1 MKLKE
6 IYAQSKTSSLSSDK
20 VISFEIFPPKYQS
33 EEDKVQKLDT
43 LFNELKILAEFN
55 PAYISVTYGA
65 GGSTRERSF
74 EIVLKIKNELNI
86 CPMPHYTCVGS
97 SKTEISQY
105 LNMIQEAGILN
116 ILALRGDPPA
126 GEEKFIKAEN
136 GFGYANEL
144 VDFINNSTDLGIAV
158 AGYPEIHQECESF
171 EKDIENL
178 KRKVDSGADAIITQ
192 LFYDN
197 NVFYNFV
204 EKAQNAGINIPIIP
218 GILPITGLVQIE
230 KITAMC
236 SAKVPETLM
245 QKLRENQDNKETV
258 KNIGLTFAKDQC
270 SDLLKNGVPGIHF
283 YTLNKAAAV
292 KEVIEDIGMCNPITV
307 KQ

>member
-6 IYAQSKTSSLSSDK
+6 IYSSKKNATGNK
-20 VISFEIFPPKYQS
+20 IISFEIFPPKYNS
-33 EEDKVQKLDT
+33 EQDKIQKLEL
-43 LFNELKILAEFN
+43 LFNELKILAKFN

-65 GGSTRERSF
+65 GGSTREKSF

-86 CPMPHYTCVGS
+86 CPIPHYTCVGS
-97 SKTEISQY
+97 SKTEIRQY
-105 LNMIQEAGILN
+105 LKTIQEAGILN

-126 GEEKFIKAEN
+126 GEEKFIKPKD

-144 VDFINNSTDLGIAV
+144 VDFVKSSTDLGIAV
-158 AGYPEIHQECESF
+158 AGYPELHQECESL

-178 KRKVDSGADAIITQ
+178 KRKVDAGTDVVITQ
-192 LFYDN
+192 LFYN
-197 NVFYNFV
+197 NDLFYNFV
-204 EKAQNAGINIPIIP
+204 EKAQKAGIQVPIIP

-230 KITAMC
+230 KITSMC
-236 SAKVPETLM
+236 STKVPDQLM
-245 QKLRENQDNKETV
+245 SELRANQEDKELV
-258 KNIGLTFAKDQC
+258 RKIGLDFAKKQC

-292 KEVIEDIGMCNPITV
+292 KEIIESIGMFSALKV
-307 KQ
+307 